1 MICQVNIQSLYGLL
15 IFLKMIIAL

>member
-15 IFLKMIIAL
+15 NFLKMIIAL